1 RLQIDAHLATREV
14 RWVEIAEEE
23 VGVGDGGL
31 RAAEPV
37 RCGTRVRSGA
47 ARADLEQPDL
57 VHVRDA
63 PAPRTDLDQ
72 LDRRDADGQSA
83 ALDEAPL
90 ARRLEAVRGERLAI
104 IDEGELGRG
113 PPHAE
118 GGDARRYAAALV
130 ATEESGGDGARGRPR
145 LEHLH
150 GRALRLRY
158 VGEAAAR
165 EHEEE
170 GGGNSPLRHALGHQ
184 LEIA

>member
-37 RCGTRVRSGA
+37 RGGSRVRSGA

-63 PAPRTDLDQ
+63 PAPRADLDQ

-90 ARRLEAVRGERLAI
+90 ARRLEAVGGERLPLVRA
-104 IDEGELGRG
+104 GEVWGG
-113 PPHAE
+113 APP
-118 GGDARRYAAALV
+118 
-130 ATEESGGDGARGRPR
+130 
-145 LEHLH
+145 
-150 GRALRLRY
+150 
-158 VGEAAAR
+158 
-165 EHEEE
+165 
-170 GGGNSPLRHALGHQ
+170 
-184 LEIA
+184 